1 MDPEDS
7 DSLQERPTWLSGRE
21 GHSNNDACWLSD
33 SIDITQ
39 ALLVLIGHYYDA
51 CLRSTL
57 LRSIPNK
64 LCKFLSDEYS
74 LVYISLSPRPG
85 YYDTVCALHTTLS
98 IVRVPFFWPM

>member
-1 MDPEDS
+1 MARWIPRTETRFRNA
-7 DSLQERPTWLSGRE
+7 QRGFGGEK

-33 SIDITQ
+33 SINITQ

-74 LVYISLSPRPG
+74 LVYIYLSPRPG
-85 YYDTVCALHTTLS
+85 Y
-98 IVRVPFFWPM
+98 